1 MSEFLRRRTLLQGLA
16 ASAIAFFFP
25 ALAQAAGPLIK
36 TTKVGQKVIFQGY
49 RYGIP
54 LN

>member
-36 TTKVGQKVIFQGY
+36 PTKVGQKVIFQGY
-49 RYGIP
+49 RIWYSP
-54 LN
+54 